1 MNKKNTKIE
10 FKSNKGSI
18 KSAHRLGRGNSSG
31 GGGECGR
38 GHKGQKSRSGFS
50 QYSGFEGGQTPLYR
64 RLPKKN
70 GFTNLFRIEYD
81 VVNLDRLSLVFK
93 DGDTVSKETLVEKGL
108 VYGKLPIKIL
118 GSGDIKDKLIINV
131 DKISKSAIKKLEKSG
146 SKITINTKD

>member
-1 MNKKNTKIE
+1 MNKKNKKIE

-18 KSAHRLGRGNSSG
+18 KSTRRLGRGNSSG

-38 GHKGQKSRSGFS
+38 GHKGQRSRSGFS

-81 VVNLDRLSLVFK
+81 IINLDRLNLAFK

-118 GSGDIKDKLIINV
+118 GYGDFKGKITVNV
-131 DKISKSAIKKLEKSG
+131 DKVSKPAIEKLEKSG
-146 SKITINTKD
+146 SKVIINNKN

>member
-1 MNKKNTKIE
+1 MSKKNTKIE
-10 FKSNKGSI
+10 FKSNKGAI

-38 GHKGQKSRSGFS
+38 GHKGQRSRSGFS

-70 GFTNLFRIEYD
+70 GFTNPFRVEYD
-81 VVNLDRLSLVFK
+81 VVNLERLSSAFK
-93 DGDTVSKETLVEKGL
+93 DGDTVSKQTLVEKGL

-118 GSGDIKDKLIINV
+118 GSGDFKGKLIINV
-131 DKISKSAIKKLEKSG
+131 DKISKSAEKKLTKSG
-146 SKITINTKD
+146 SKLTINKKA